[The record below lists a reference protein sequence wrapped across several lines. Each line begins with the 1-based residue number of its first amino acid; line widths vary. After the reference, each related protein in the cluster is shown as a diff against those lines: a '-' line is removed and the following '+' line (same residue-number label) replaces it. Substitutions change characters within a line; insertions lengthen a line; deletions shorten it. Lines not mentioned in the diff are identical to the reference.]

1 MKKSIVLAGVFATMA
16 LVSCKKT
23 EATVSDATTVDSSA
37 IIVGDSAAVVVDD
50 DAMPVLPT
58 LLQKRWKA
66 RRKLLE
72 MPLKT
77 AQTQ

>member
-50 DAMPVLPT
+50 DVCAT
-58 LLQKRWKA
+58 
-66 RRKLLE
+66 
-72 MPLKT
+72 
-77 AQTQ
+77 